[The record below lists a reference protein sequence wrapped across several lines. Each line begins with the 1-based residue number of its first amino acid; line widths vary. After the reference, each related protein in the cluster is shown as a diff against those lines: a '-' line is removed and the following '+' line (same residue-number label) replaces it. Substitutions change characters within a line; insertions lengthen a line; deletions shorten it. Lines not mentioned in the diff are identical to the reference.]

1 MPCNEASLWLYSR
14 DAMTKREKFF
24 SLEFFPPRDVE
35 ALSKLEGTAKE
46 LLQIDP
52 AYISVTFGAGGS
64 TQTGTLETVRMIK
77 QLGVDAVPH
86 LSCISNTKAE
96 ILAILAEIKAL
107 GARHIV
113 ALRGDLPSGAGL
125 RTAGELMYASDLV
138 ALIREH
144 YGDYFHIEV
153 AAYPETHPQAHSP
166 DEDLANFVTKVNA
179 GANSAITQYFF
190 NPDAYYD
197 FVDRA
202 QAKGVKIPIVP
213 GIMPITNYS
222 QLSRFSQMCGAEL
235 PRWIRMRLAQ
245 YADDRESI
253 RQFGIE
259 VISKMCQELIDYGAP
274 GLHFY
279 TLNGSAST
287 LAIWNNLKY

>member
-1 MPCNEASLWLYSR
+1 MVYSR
-14 DAMTKREKFF
+14 DTMTKREKYF

-35 ALSKLEGTAKE
+35 ALSKLEATTKE

-77 QLGVDAVPH
+77 QFGVDGVPH

-166 DEDLANFVTKVNA
+166 DEDLANFVT
-179 GANSAITQYFF
+179 
-190 NPDAYYD
+190 
-197 FVDRA
+197 
-202 QAKGVKIPIVP
+202 
-213 GIMPITNYS
+213 
-222 QLSRFSQMCGAEL
+222 
-235 PRWIRMRLAQ
+235 
-245 YADDRESI
+245 
-253 RQFGIE
+253 
-259 VISKMCQELIDYGAP
+259 
-274 GLHFY
+274 
-279 TLNGSAST
+279 
-287 LAIWNNLKY
+287 

>member
-1 MPCNEASLWLYSR
+1 
-14 DAMTKREKFF
+14 MTKREKFY
-24 SLEFFPPRDVE
+24 SLEFFPPRDEE
-35 ALSKLEGTAKE
+35 AFTRLEDTTKE
-46 LLQIDP
+46 LLQINP

-64 TQTGTLETVRMIK
+64 TQSGTLETVRMVR

-96 ILAILAEIKAL
+96 ILTILAQIKDL

-113 ALRGDLPSGAGL
+113 ALRGDLPSGSGL
-125 RTAGELMYASDLV
+125 GDGELRYASDLV

-166 DEDLANFVTKVNA
+166 DEDLQHFITKVNA
-179 GANSAITQYFF
+179 GATSAITQYFF

-197 FVDRA
+197 FVNRA
-202 QAKGVKIPIVP
+202 QAKGVTIPIVP
-213 GIMPITNYS
+213 GIMPISNYS
-222 QLSRFSQMCGAEL
+222 QLSRFSQMCGAEI

-245 YADDRESI
+245 YADDRASI
-253 RQFGIE
+253 RAFGIE
-259 VISKMCQELIDYGAP
+259 VIATMCQKLIDNGAP

-279 TLNGSAST
+279 TLNASTST
-287 LAIWNNLKY
+287 LAIWKELKS

>member
-1 MPCNEASLWLYSR
+1 
-14 DAMTKREKFF
+14 MTKREKFY

-35 ALSKLEGTAKE
+35 GLERLKGVTQE

-52 AYISVTFGAGGS
+52 QYISVTFGAGGS

-77 QLGVDAVPH
+77 EFGVDAVPH
-86 LSCISNTKAE
+86 LSCIGKTKAQIIE
-96 ILAILAEIKAL
+96 ILADIKDL

-125 RTAGELMYASDLV
+125 SDGGELRYASDLV
-138 ALIREH
+138 SLIREQ

-153 AAYPETHPQAHSP
+153 AAYPETHPQAPSP
-166 DEDLANFVTKVNA
+166 DEDLDNFVTKVNA
-179 GANSAITQYFF
+179 GATSAITQYFF

-197 FVDRA
+197 FVNRA

-213 GIMPITNYS
+213 GIMPITNYA
-222 QLSRFSQMCGAEL
+222 QLSRFSQMCGAEI

-259 VISKMCQELIDYGAP
+259 VISRMCQNLIDNGAP

-279 TLNGSAST
+279 TLNGAAST
-287 LAIWNNLKY
+287 LAIWNNLQN

>member
-1 MPCNEASLWLYSR
+1 
-14 DAMTKREKFF
+14 MTKREKFY
-24 SLEFFPPRDVE
+24 SLEFFPPRDGE
-35 ALSKLEGTAKE
+35 GLAKLEDTARG
-46 LLQIDP
+46 LLQLDP

-64 TQTGTLETVRMIK
+64 TQSGTLETVRMIK
-77 QLGVDAVPH
+77 ELGVDAVPH

-96 ILAILAEIKAL
+96 IVQILDEIKAL

-113 ALRGDLPSGAGL
+113 ALRGDLPSGVGI
-125 RTAGELMYASDLV
+125 RSGGELLYASDLV
-138 ALIREH
+138 SLIREQH
-144 YGDYFHIEV
+144 GDYFHIEV

-179 GANSAITQYFF
+179 GADSAITQYFF

-197 FVDRA
+197 FIDRA
-202 QAKGVKIPIVP
+202 LAKGVNIPIVP
-213 GIMPITNYS
+213 GIMPITNYA
-222 QLSRFSQMCGAEL
+222 QLSRFSQMCGAEI

-279 TLNGSAST
+279 TLNGTAST
-287 LAIWNNLKY
+287 LAIWNNLND